1 MKKTKKLLSGVFTL
15 ALAGALALSGCSGSN
30 NSGGST
36 NAGETN
42 TGSSNSGS
50 ATESNGF
57 KFGETPFTF
66 TYYVNY
72 DWWTTEP
79 WGASPNSKWVQ
90 DNLHITVEPIQ
101 SGGAAAQKL
110 STMIASKE
118 LPDAIMMDR
127 GPDVE
132 RLRQA
137 GALVALDD
145 YIEKYPN
152 LKKWAG
158 EETLNML
165 RSPDG
170 KIYQFPNWYT
180 SAPTGNDGWFVN
192 KKIYEE
198 LGRPKLETFDDLYAY
213 LKKVQET
220 YPDVVPLEVGRGA
233 QGVEVM
239 FAGFA
244 NDHPSQFSYMKAYTK
259 DDKLATI
266 YENEAY
272 KETLTFASK
281 LFREGLITQDALTQK
296 EDQVKEKLATGR
308 VAVFVG
314 GNATNLGREGH
325 NALRAADPNAGY
337 EFIWPL
343 IKPGVDKNKVYPNG
357 YNALGWNVNVITT
370 NAENPEA
377 IFAYLD
383 WMTGEEGQ
391 RIMFFGPQGRYWDE
405 VDADG
410 APIPN
415 DKWFST
421 PQEEK
426 DKDKLEAY
434 VWAGNATYV
443 DTTKSK
449 IEANLP
455 EEQRNWGAVAQL
467 NVSWKTSYNNTQFNN
482 IDPAPETDEGIILQQ
497 VNELAT
503 EYFGKMLFAQSDAEV
518 ASLIEEAKEQTNAL
532 GYEKVLEFRTKAWQE
547 NLAKMSGN

>member
-1 MKKTKKLLSGVFTL
+1 MKKSKKLLSGVFTL
-15 ALAGALALSGCSGSN
+15 ALAGALALSGCAGK
-30 NSGGST
+30 
-36 NAGETN
+36 NAPAATPGTN
-42 TGSSNSGS
+42 TGGDKGNQTDQKSD
-50 ATESNGF
+50 GF
-57 KFGETPFTF
+57 QFGDTPFNF

-90 DNLHITVEPIQ
+90 DNLHVTVEPIQ

-118 LPDAIMMDR
+118 LPDAMMMDR

-137 GALVALDD
+137 GALVPLDD
-145 YIEKYPN
+145 FIDKYPN

-170 KIYQFPNWYT
+170 KIYQFPNWFT
-180 SAPTGNDGWFVN
+180 AAPTGNDGWFVN

-198 LGRPKLETFDDLYAY
+198 LGRPKLETFDDLHAY

-220 YPDVVPLEVGRGA
+220 HPDLIPLEVGREG

-244 NDHPSQFSYMKAYTK
+244 NDHPSQFSYMKAFTQG
-259 DDKLATI
+259 DKLVTI
-266 YENEAY
+266 YDNDAY
-272 KETLTFASK
+272 KETMTFASQ

-325 NALRAADPNAGY
+325 NALRSSDPTAGY

-343 IKPGVDKNKVYPNG
+343 AKPGVDKNKIYPNG

-391 RIMFFGPQGRYWDE
+391 RIMFFGPPGSYWDE
-405 VDADG
+405 VDGEG
-410 APIPN
+410 APVPN

-426 DKDKLEAY
+426 DKEKLEAY

-467 NVSWKTSYNNTQFNN
+467 NVAWKTSHNNTQFNN
-482 IDPAPETDEGIILQQ
+482 IDPAPDTDEGVILQQ
-497 VNELAT
+497 VNDIAK
-503 EYFGKMLFAQSDAEV
+503 EYFGKMLFAKNDSEV
-518 ASLIEEAKEQTNAL
+518 LSLIESAKKETNSL
-532 GYEKVLEFRTKAWQE
+532 GYDKVLDFRTNVWQE
-547 NLAKMSGN
+547 NLAKMSGK